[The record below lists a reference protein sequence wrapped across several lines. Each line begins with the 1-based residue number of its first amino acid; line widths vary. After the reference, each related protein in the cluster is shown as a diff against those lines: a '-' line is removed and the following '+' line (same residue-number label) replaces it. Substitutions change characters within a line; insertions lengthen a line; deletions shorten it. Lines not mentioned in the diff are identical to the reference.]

1 VCSRQRRPASRG
13 GPCTKERV
21 TEYRP
26 MNLPDWTTLRIF
38 LAAIEC
44 GSVTRASEKCGIA
57 VSAAAK
63 RIQDLETELG
73 VQLLTRGARGVTPT
87 VAGELLARHA
97 RTMFA
102 FGARL
107 GEDLRAV
114 AEGGLGSVRL
124 HATLSVLAGH
134 PLAEALAAF
143 AVEHPGV
150 SVELR
155 EVTSLSVLQN
165 LVEGQT
171 DIGIITVG
179 GAVPN
184 GLEARSW
191 RSDQL
196 LVVMPKGHELA
207 TRQSLRFA
215 EVLGHPLIEIIEG
228 GAMTLLLQ
236 EAAEHLGVRLRP
248 RLRVATVEAAARLV
262 AAGHDLAI
270 IPDGVLPTYNPDL
283 RLVGV
288 RLAEPWARRQV
299 RLVSRPATMLTP
311 SARLLLDY
319 LSASQGDPA
328 EVERSRTTDAVSA
341 K

>member
-1 VCSRQRRPASRG
+1 
-13 GPCTKERV
+13 
-21 TEYRP
+21 
-26 MNLPDWTTLRIF
+26 
-38 LAAIEC
+38 
-44 GSVTRASEKCGIA
+44 
-57 VSAAAK
+57 
-63 RIQDLETELG
+63 
-73 VQLLTRGARGVTPT
+73 
-87 VAGELLARHA
+87 
-97 RTMFA
+97 
-102 FGARL
+102 
-107 GEDLRAV
+107 
-114 AEGGLGSVRL
+114 VRL

-155 EVTSLSVLQN
+155 EVTSLSVLRN

-171 DIGIITVG
+171 DIGIITVR
-179 GAVPN
+179 GAIPN

-196 LVVMPKGHELA
+196 LVVMPMGHELA

-215 EVLGHPLIEIIEG
+215 EVLGHPLIEIIGG

-236 EAAEHLGVRLRP
+236 EAAERLGVRLRP

>member
-1 VCSRQRRPASRG
+1 
-13 GPCTKERV
+13 
-21 TEYRP
+21 

-97 RTMFA
+97 RTMLD

-124 HATLSVLAGH
+124 NATLSVLAGH
-134 PLAEALAAF
+134 PLAQALADF

-150 SVELR
+150 SIELR

-165 LVEGQT
+165 LVEGQA
-171 DIGIITVG
+171 DVGLITVG
-179 GAVPN
+179 GAIPN
-184 GLEARSW
+184 GLEARPW
-191 RSDQL
+191 RTDQL
-196 LVVMPKGHELA
+196 LVVMPMEHELA
-207 TRQSLRFA
+207 ARHSLRFT
-215 EVLGHPLIEIIEG
+215 EVLNHPLIEIIEG
-228 GAMTLLLQ
+228 GAMTLLLR
-236 EAAEHLGVRLRP
+236 EAAERLGVRLRP
-248 RLRVATVEAAARLV
+248 RLRVSTVEAAIRLV

-283 RLVGV
+283 RLAGV
-288 RLAEPWARRQV
+288 RLAEPWAQRQV
-299 RLVSRPATMLTP
+299 RLVSRPAAMLTP

-319 LSASQGDPA
+319 LSASPGLGAQP
-328 EVERSRTTDAVSA
+328 ESSRATDAASV